1 MTTLSERVS
10 ESLAKLEA
18 QLPMLTLTLNNLN
31 EIINGT
37 AKTGGLKERIAIAEQ
52 DIKKNKESFDKID
65 ENITNLRNEM
75 LIEVGKL
82 ANSIKESR
90 PKGISWN
97 SVMQAVVTAIAVGV
111 TGIAF
116 WQIIIWLAAHS
127 PVK

>member
-1 MTTLSERVS
+1 MTTISERVS
-10 ESLAKLEA
+10 ESLAKLEG

-37 AKTGGLKERIAIAEQ
+37 AKTGGLKERIAIAEG
-52 DIKKNKESFDKID
+52 DIKKNKESFETINK
-65 ENITNLRNEM
+65 NITDLRSEM

-82 ANSIKESR
+82 SQAVKDSK
-90 PKGISWN
+90 PKGINWN
-97 SVMQAVVTAIAVGV
+97 SVMQAVVTALAVGV

-116 WQIIIWLAAHS
+116 WQLVIWLAAHS

>member
-1 MTTLSERVS
+1 MSTVADRLSQ
-10 ESLAKLEA
+10 SLAKLEA
-18 QLPMLTLTLNNLN
+18 QLPMLNLTLNNLN

-90 PKGISWN
+90 PKGINWN

-116 WQIIIWLAAHS
+116 WQMIIWLAAHS